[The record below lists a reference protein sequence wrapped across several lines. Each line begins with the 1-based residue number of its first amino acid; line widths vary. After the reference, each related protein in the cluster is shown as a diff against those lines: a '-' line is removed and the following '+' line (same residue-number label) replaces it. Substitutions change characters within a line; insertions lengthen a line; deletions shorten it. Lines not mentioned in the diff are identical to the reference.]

1 MEKITPR
8 WEWRTF
14 GSSFGVADERIDAL
28 ESTGVQESEE
38 MYIIAPGAEIVK
50 LRAGLL
56 DIKTLRDGRPATG
69 SSSGSRS

>member
-14 GSSFGVADERIDAL
+14 GSSFGVAEERIDAL

-38 MYIIAPGAEIVK
+38 TYIIAPGAEIVK
-50 LRAGLL
+50 LRAALL
-56 DIKTLRDGRPATG
+56 DIKTLRAVDPDG
-69 SSSGSRS
+69 SSSGSRC